1 MQEGVSA
8 ADVKKALLKASS
20 DGDEEQVVVSVLIPL
35 SHVVRIALVS
45 VLIPLSHVV
54 RIALYH

>member
-1 MQEGVSA
+1 LQEGVSA

-35 SHVVRIALVS
+35 SHVVRIAL
-45 VLIPLSHVV
+45 
-54 RIALYH
+54 YH